1 MFNKN
6 KSIKENMRDEIED
19 IIKSQNID
27 RARFHE
33 FDKRR
38 YNEIIKKFYYAF
50 FDYEKFKTISLNYLW
65 LNVRGDIELQI
76 IQCSLSCD
84 WEEYISKIKEYFC
97 DDDKTYY
104 LILSQGWVYEGY
116 ISEIQKVLY
125 ETTTLLVD
133 FYIVSKKFDKAI
145 CHCDDGECLSMMCFK
160 NK

>member
-6 KSIKENMRDEIED
+6 KSIKENMRNEIED

-65 LNVRGDIELQI
+65 LKVRGDIELQI

-84 WEEYISKIKEYFC
+84 WEEYISKIKEY
-97 DDDKTYY
+97 
-104 LILSQGWVYEGY
+104 L
-116 ISEIQKVLY
+116 
-125 ETTTLLVD
+125 
-133 FYIVSKKFDKAI
+133 
-145 CHCDDGECLSMMCFK
+145 
-160 NK
+160 